1 MRYVDE
7 VGRNNRSAW
16 VCSEKISSRLSAEKR
31 KVKIKENLKILRTL
45 AEIQCKQSLIVG
57 KLSREGQNRLM
68 SQGLP
73 KDVSSLFLAGIA
85 RA

>member
-31 KVKIKENLKILRTL
+31 KVKNK
-45 AEIQCKQSLIVG
+45 
-57 KLSREGQNRLM
+57 REPEDTTNF
-68 SQGLP
+68 S
-73 KDVSSLFLAGIA
+73 
-85 RA
+85 